1 MNNPSA
7 PALSPVLQRLL
18 ILACIIIIL
27 AGLNAAQSV
36 VVPLLF
42 STFIAIVCTP
52 PMHALQRIGIPDW
65 LAIAFIIISIS
76 LITLL
81 ITALAGASVN
91 DFLQQLP
98 AYKQRLSL
106 QFGHLL
112 QLAQHYNVDLSSSA
126 LLTYLDPAKALGWF
140 GTLLG
145 SLSNLFTYGLLIL
158 ITVVF
163 MLFEAASFSQKLNH
177 LLSDA
182 NDKALQQIRRFIETI
197 NQYMLLKTWM
207 SLATGTAIG
216 LWLWAL
222 GVDYPFLWGLL
233 AFLLNYIPTIGSFI
247 AAVPAVLLAN
257 LQLGTGIAGLTL
269 AGYVAVNFI
278 VGNMIEPRLMGK
290 GLGLSTLAVFLSLLF
305 WGWMF
310 GTVGMLLSVPLTM
323 MIKLLMETHPGTYWL
338 AVLLGPAQAE
348 QTQAMALNPPFKSP
362 LGGHSE
368 GEK

>member
-1 MNNPSA
+1 MNS
-7 PALSPVLQRLL
+7 LSPMLQRLL
-18 ILACIIIIL
+18 VLASIVIIL

-36 VVPLLF
+36 VIPLLLA
-42 STFIAIVCTP
+42 TFVAIVCTP
-52 PMHALQRIGIPDW
+52 PMRFMQRYNVPDW
-65 LAIAFIIISIS
+65 LAILMIIISIS
-76 LITLL
+76 LVSLL
-81 ITALAGASVN
+81 ITAVAGASVN

-98 AYKQRLSL
+98 AYKERLSA
-106 QFGHLL
+106 QFAELVV
-112 QLAQHYNVDLSSSA
+112 LAQQYNVDLSGSA
-126 LLTYLDPAKALGWF
+126 LLTYLDPAQAMEWVGA
-140 GTLLG
+140 LLG

-163 MLFEAASFSQKLNH
+163 MLFEAASFSQKLNR
-177 LLSDA
+177 LLADVNES
-182 NDKALQQIRRFIETI
+182 ALQQIRRFTATI

-257 LQLGTGIAGLTL
+257 LQLGLGIAGLTL
-269 AGYVAVNFI
+269 GGYVLVNFI
-278 VGNMIEPRLMGK
+278 VGNVIEPRLMGK
-290 GLGLSTLAVFLSLLF
+290 GLGLSTLAVFLSLVF

-323 MIKLLMETHPGTYWL
+323 MLKLVMESCDSTHWL
-338 AVLLGPAQAE
+338 AVLLGPVQAQE
-348 QTQAMALNPPFKSP
+348 QAPALAFKA
-362 LGGHSE
+362 
-368 GEK
+368 KN